1 MPKSVLVARTWLALL
16 ATRAPQTPGNTP
28 QRLGLAP
35 PSGLGI
41 NAPQRRPRQAPEL
54 WPGLGGSALVKA
66 LKHPP
71 KPTNQPTNFH
81 PRSLVPARRGRR
93 KSWLFCLTS
102 HPQSNREVSTP
113 ILFWAV
119 GTELYWCKGDTSKAR
134 KRTLSSVTTEQKN
147 IKDAMIVF
155 HGFPPLSQES
165 KFTSSWA
172 ADRHGLHAQNSLQR
186 TTAVVRGKG
195 IRVHNRI

>member
-102 HPQSNREVSTP
+102 HPH
-113 ILFWAV
+113 
-119 GTELYWCKGDTSKAR
+119 SKAR
-134 KRTLSSVTTEQKN
+134 KRTLSSVTTERKN

-155 HGFPPLSQES
+155 HG
-165 KFTSSWA
+165 KT
-172 ADRHGLHAQNSLQR
+172 
-186 TTAVVRGKG
+186 
-195 IRVHNRI
+195 IRLREACKCLYI